1 MCFIL
6 VWQVEEVMALPSA
19 PSKALPAPAT
29 ARAPRRAG
37 DGAGGGGGNDGSRR
51 RRNSGSKDG
60 AAPLTPVVP
69 VTMPGTPA
77 PTASGAPAA
86 PDTPGSVVAGARP
99 PKKVANFSEKGL
111 ATLRDKLEKHV
122 EACCPIRILNGD
134 VKKGEIYQT
143 RRFLQSLETK
153 QGFNAEVLN
162 LEQRLRGAQAALML
176 LPTESSRLPWDQ
188 LQVPCF
194 AFLAPLEL
202 NSTKWAY
209 IQWSGLVRF

>member
-1 MCFIL
+1 MSPETILYQPLSHEVRPQSAASSLDSIFSISQLMCFIL

-111 ATLRDKLEKHV
+111 ATLRDKLEK
-122 EACCPIRILNGD
+122 
-134 VKKGEIYQT
+134 
-143 RRFLQSLETK
+143 
-153 QGFNAEVLN
+153 
-162 LEQRLRGAQAALML
+162 
-176 LPTESSRLPWDQ
+176 
-188 LQVPCF
+188 
-194 AFLAPLEL
+194 L

-209 IQWSGLVRF
+209 I